1 MREKEKEDDEK
12 RKTQASILATCL
24 HVFHDECVD
33 DDDDDDDDDDIMIE
47 RKQHDFCMDFLFS
60 EMFSIYFVAVCVM
73 LEIRLRGGSA
83 SLLVFLRAG
92 STI

>member
-1 MREKEKEDDEK
+1 MREEEEEDAETW
-12 RKTQASILATCL
+12 KTQASILATCL
-24 HVFHDECVD
+24 R
-33 DDDDDDDDDDIMIE
+33 DDDDIMIE

>member
-1 MREKEKEDDEK
+1 MREEEEEDAET

-24 HVFHDECVD
+24 RD
-33 DDDDDDDDDDIMIE
+33 DADIMIE

-60 EMFSIYFVAVCVM
+60 EMLFKYFVAVCVM
-73 LEIRLRGGSA
+73 REIRLRGGYA
-83 SLLVFLRAG
+83 SLLVFPRAG

>member
-1 MREKEKEDDEK
+1 MRETEKEDDE
-12 RKTQASILATCL
+12 RQKTQASILATYL
-24 HVFHDECVD
+24 HVLHDECV

-60 EMFSIYFVAVCVM
+60 EMLFKYFVAVCVM
-73 LEIRLRGGSA
+73 MEIRLRAGYA